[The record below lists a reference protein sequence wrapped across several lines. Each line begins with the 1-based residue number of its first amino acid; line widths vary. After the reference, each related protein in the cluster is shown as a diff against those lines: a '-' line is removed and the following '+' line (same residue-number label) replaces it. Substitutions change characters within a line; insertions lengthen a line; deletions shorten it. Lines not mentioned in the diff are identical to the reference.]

1 MSISINTNT
10 TAINAAYNLNQS
22 NAKLQQ
28 AMAELSSGSKI
39 VNPSDDAGGL
49 AVSLQMN
56 ATIAQASAQN
66 TNIADAQSYLQTQDG
81 SINVASSILNRV
93 QELSTMA
100 ADPTKSTSETA
111 AYNTEFLQLQ
121 TQLNNVAAGKFN
133 GVSMFGATSGMS
145 VGTSPDNGS
154 ETIGATNL
162 TTDAGTVSTATS
174 LAGVTQ
180 AALTTAI
187 TAVATEAAN
196 NGAES
201 SGLNFASQTL
211 SAEST
216 NMQAAVG
223 RITDVDVASESTALA
238 QDNVLVQAG
247 AAMLSQANSSSQ
259 IALKLL
265 Q

>member
-100 ADPTKSTSETA
+100 ADPTKSTSEVA
-111 AYNTEFLQLQ
+111 AYNTEF
-121 TQLNNVAAGKFN
+121 TQLKTQLSNVSSGKFN
-133 GVSMFGATSGMS
+133 GIAMFNGAALS
-145 VGTSPDNGS
+145 VGTSPDGGTES
-154 ETIGATNL
+154 VTSAGLTADTSTIA
-162 TTDAGTVSTATS
+162 AATS
-174 LAGVTQ
+174 LG
-180 AALTTAI
+180 ALAQTDLTAAI
-187 TAVATEAAN
+187 TAVATEAAT
-196 NGAES
+196 NGAQS

-211 SAEST
+211 SAETT